1 MAARSHPR
9 RSPRTPPRAA
19 PTAPGRQALWAGLNR
34 PRIKPAQADV
44 TVVAIPYDGAACCRP
59 GAARG
64 PSAIRRASAQVP
76 PVLETGEE
84 LAGLTVHDLGDR
96 AIAAGLPKEL
106 PKLSALYRAL
116 FPVTFPLTLGGDHS
130 VAIPVF
136 HGLNACAPGPVGLL
150 VFDAHT
156 DLSDT
161 FQGSAYSNG
170 CPLRRA
176 MELPCF
182 SPRHTVLVGVRCF
195 EPPALRYLK
204 EQAMRVIGPEE
215 LERRG
220 VEAVAAELLTFFAA
234 LPRVYASI
242 DIDVLDPA
250 YAPGTGIPDAGGLTP
265 RQVITLIRRL
275 SSLPVVGADLV
286 EVAPPLDP
294 SGATPYVALKIVMEL
309 FGLVA
314 RRKRQGNALHL
325 TGARS

>member
-1 MAARSHPR
+1 MRKP
-9 RSPRTPPRAA
+9 SPASFPA
-19 PTAPGRQALWAGLNR
+19 PSGNALWAGLNR
-34 PRIKPAQADV
+34 PDVLPAQADV
-44 TVVAIPYDGAACCRP
+44 TVVGIPYDGAACYRP
-59 GAARG
+59 GAAQG
-64 PSAIRRASAQVP
+64 PSAIRLASGQVP

-96 AIAAGLPKEL
+96 TIAAGLPQDLPEL
-106 PKLSALYRAL
+106 AAFYQSL

-130 VAIPVF
+130 VAIPIF

-156 DLSDT
+156 DLSET

-176 MELPCF
+176 MELPHF

-204 EQAMRVIGPEE
+204 EQAMRVIGPED

-220 VEAVAAELLTFFAA
+220 VDAVAAELLTFFAP
-234 LPRVYASI
+234 LSQLYLSI

-275 SSLPVVGADLV
+275 TALPFVGADLV

-294 SGATPYVALKIVMEL
+294 SGATPFVALKIVMEL

-314 RRKRQGNALHL
+314 RRKRQGSVVHL
-325 TGARS
+325 TGTRR